1 MPLGDGMLPISNC
14 LTRGTV
20 VRTILACGL
29 AGAILLCAAPAFA
42 QDGGKNNARTEE
54 PGFFGSIIQWFDRQ
68 TSDVG
73 SSLKGAGS
81 QVENFG
87 HEAGIAAK
95 TTVNGAKNM
104 GDAVV
109 KIPSARVMRGHERCQ
124 TAPNGAPDCEIAANA
139 ICKSNGFQSGK
150 SVDMTSAEV
159 CPAQVYLSGRSSGP
173 GCHTE
178 TFVSSALCQ

>member
-1 MPLGDGMLPISNC
+1 MGNKQISKPLIGPTQARSL
-14 LTRGTV
+14 
-20 VRTILACGL
+20 LACVG
-29 AGAILLCAAPAFA
+29 AGAILLIATLAFA
-42 QDGGKNNARTEE
+42 QEGGKNNARAAAEE

-68 TSDVG
+68 TSNVG

-87 HEAGIAAK
+87 HEAGVAAK
-95 TTVNGAKNM
+95 TTVQGAKDM

-109 KIPSARVMRGHERCQ
+109 KIPGARVLRGHERCQ
-124 TAPNGAPDCEIAANA
+124 EAPNGAPDCGIAANA
-139 ICKSNGFQSGK
+139 ICKSKGFQFGK

>member
-1 MPLGDGMLPISNC
+1 MGNKQISKT
-14 LTRGTV
+14 LIGRSPA
-20 VRTILACGL
+20 RSLLACVG
-29 AGAILLCAAPAFA
+29 AGAILLTASLALA
-42 QDGGKNNARTEE
+42 QEGGKTNEQAAAEE

-68 TSDVG
+68 TSHVG

-95 TTVNGAKNM
+95 TTVEGAKNM

-109 KIPSARVMRGHERCQ
+109 QIPSARVMRGHERCQ

-139 ICKSNGFQSGK
+139 ICKTKGFKSGK
-150 SVDMTSAEV
+150 SVDMTSAEI

>member
-1 MPLGDGMLPISNC
+1 V
-14 LTRGTV
+14 T
-20 VRTILACGL
+20 RTILACCM
-29 AGAILLCAAPAFA
+29 AGAILLFAAPAFA
-42 QDGGKNNARTEE
+42 QERGKNNERVAAEE
-54 PGFFGSIIQWFDRQ
+54 PGFFGSIVQWFDRQ
-68 TSDVG
+68 TSNVG

-95 TTVNGAKNM
+95 TTVQGAKNV

-109 KIPSARVMRGHERCQ
+109 KIPGARVVRGHERCQ
-124 TAPNGAPDCEIAANA
+124 DAPNGAPDCAIAANA
-139 ICKSNGFQSGK
+139 ICKSKGFQLGK
-150 SVDMTSAEV
+150 SVDMTSSEI
-159 CPAQVYLSGRSSGP
+159 CPAQVYLSGHSSGP

>member
-1 MPLGDGMLPISNC
+1 MDNKQISKT
-14 LTRGTV
+14 LIGRSPA
-20 VRTILACGL
+20 RSLLACVG
-29 AGAILLCAAPAFA
+29 AAAILLTASLALA
-42 QDGGKNNARTEE
+42 QEGGKTDEHGAAEE

-68 TSDVG
+68 TSQVG

-95 TTVNGAKNM
+95 TTVNGARDM

-109 KIPSARVMRGHERCQ
+109 QIPSARVVRGHERCQ

-139 ICKSNGFQSGK
+139 ICKTKGLKSGK
-150 SVDMTSAEV
+150 SVDMTSAEI
-159 CPAQVYLSGRSSGP
+159 CPAQVYLSGRNSGP

>member
-1 MPLGDGMLPISNC
+1 M
-14 LTRGTV
+14 
-20 VRTILACGL
+20 
-29 AGAILLCAAPAFA
+29 AGAILLTASLALA
-42 QDGGKNNARTEE
+42 QEGGKNNARAAAEE

-68 TSDVG
+68 TSNVG
-73 SSLKGAGS
+73 STLKGAGS

-95 TTVNGAKNM
+95 TTVDGAKDM
-104 GDAVV
+104 GDAVA
-109 KIPSARVMRGHERCQ
+109 KIPGARVMRGHERCQ
-124 TAPNGAPDCEIAANA
+124 TAPNGAPDCGIAANA
-139 ICKSNGFQSGK
+139 ICKSKGFQFGK

>member
-1 MPLGDGMLPISNC
+1 MG
-14 LTRGTV
+14 
-20 VRTILACGL
+20 
-29 AGAILLCAAPAFA
+29 AGAILLAATLALA
-42 QDGGKNNARTEE
+42 QEGAKNNARTAAEE

-68 TSDVG
+68 TSNVG

-87 HEAGIAAK
+87 HEAGVAAK
-95 TTVNGAKNM
+95 TTVEGAKGV

-109 KIPSARVMRGHERCQ
+109 SIPSARVMRGHERCQ
-124 TAPNGAPDCEIAANA
+124 NAPNGAPDCGIAANA
-139 ICKSNGFQSGK
+139 ICKSKGFKSGK